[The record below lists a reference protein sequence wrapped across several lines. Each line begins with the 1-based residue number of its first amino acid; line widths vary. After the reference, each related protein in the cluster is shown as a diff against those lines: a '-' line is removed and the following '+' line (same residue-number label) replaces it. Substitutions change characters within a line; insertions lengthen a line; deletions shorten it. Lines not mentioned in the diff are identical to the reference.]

1 MCALSQDYQRCAR
14 PCAASCWSAPE
25 LGLTGDTVLPVLPVM
40 QAPPRC
46 SRSAQPSLL
55 IARADPDPDNLR
67 SACWLQSW
75 IETAARTC
83 LWAACGLPAT
93 TALPAA
99 GALLRCALLVAL
111 CARALLQQP
120 HPCSGSAQSSMPSGD
135 ASDRYHTRAMAG
147 GVLCVPGAVAV
158 QSDREH
164 VTTRACVG
172 RGSGQSLWN
181 ETGQTAV
188 KSSSMLPWGHSGPS
202 DSHHKALLV
211 CFNLAFLWP
220 V

>member
-1 MCALSQDYQRCAR
+1 VLLLAGLHL
-14 PCAASCWSAPE
+14 E
-25 LGLTGDTVLPVLPVM
+25 LGLTGDTVLPVLPVT
-40 QAPPRC
+40 QPPPRC

-67 SACWLQSW
+67 GACWLQSW
-75 IETAARTC
+75 VETAARTC

>member
-1 MCALSQDYQRCAR
+1 M
-14 PCAASCWSAPE
+14 
-25 LGLTGDTVLPVLPVM
+25 TGDTVLPVLPVM
-40 QAPPRC
+40 QPPPRC

-67 SACWLQSW
+67 GACWLQSW
-75 IETAARTC
+75 VETATRTC

>member
-1 MCALSQDYQRCAR
+1 M
-14 PCAASCWSAPE
+14 
-25 LGLTGDTVLPVLPVM
+25 TGDTVLPVLPVM
-40 QAPPRC
+40 QPPPRC

-67 SACWLQSW
+67 GACWLQSW
-75 IETAARTC
+75 VETAARTC

>member
-1 MCALSQDYQRCAR
+1 M
-14 PCAASCWSAPE
+14 
-25 LGLTGDTVLPVLPVM
+25 TGDTVLPVLPVM
-40 QAPPRC
+40 QPPPRC

-67 SACWLQSW
+67 GACWLQSW
-75 IETAARTC
+75 VETATRTC

-188 KSSSMLPWGHSGPS
+188 KSSSVLPWGHSGPS

>member
-1 MCALSQDYQRCAR
+1 M
-14 PCAASCWSAPE
+14 
-25 LGLTGDTVLPVLPVM
+25 TGDTVLPMLPVM
-40 QAPPRC
+40 QPPPRC

-67 SACWLQSW
+67 GACWLQSW
-75 IETAARTC
+75 VETATRTC

>member
-40 QAPPRC
+40 QPPPRC

-67 SACWLQSW
+67 GACWLQSW
-75 IETAARTC
+75 VETAARTC

-99 GALLRCALLVAL
+99 GALLRCTCTAGGPMCSGPAAAAASLLGLRSVQHALGGRVGSMPHQGDGRWRAV
-111 CARALLQQP
+111 CRALW
-120 HPCSGSAQSSMPSGD
+120 H
-135 ASDRYHTRAMAG
+135 
-147 GVLCVPGAVAV
+147 V
-158 QSDREH
+158 QSDRE
-164 VTTRACVG
+164 
-172 RGSGQSLWN
+172 RG
-181 ETGQTAV
+181 
-188 KSSSMLPWGHSGPS
+188 
-202 DSHHKALLV
+202 
-211 CFNLAFLWP
+211 
-220 V
+220 

>member
-1 MCALSQDYQRCAR
+1 M
-14 PCAASCWSAPE
+14 
-25 LGLTGDTVLPVLPVM
+25 TGDTVLPVLPVM
-40 QAPPRC
+40 QPPPRC

-67 SACWLQSW
+67 GACWLQSW
-75 IETAARTC
+75 VETAARTC

-158 QSDREH
+158 QSDRERA
-164 VTTRACVG
+164 TTHACVG
-172 RGSGQSLWN
+172 RASGQSLRN

>member
-1 MCALSQDYQRCAR
+1 VLLLAGLHL
-14 PCAASCWSAPE
+14 E
-25 LGLTGDTVLPVLPVM
+25 LGLTGDTVLPVLPVT
-40 QAPPRC
+40 QPPPRC

-67 SACWLQSW
+67 GACWLQSW
-75 IETAARTC
+75 VETATRTC

>member
-67 SACWLQSW
+67 GACWLQSW
-75 IETAARTC
+75 VETAARTC

-93 TALPAA
+93 TAL
-99 GALLRCALLVAL
+99 LLERCFAVHCWWPYVLGP
-111 CARALLQQP
+111 CCSSRIPARAPLSP
-120 HPCSGSAQSSMPSGD
+120 ACPRGTRRID
-135 ASDRYHTRAMAG
+135 ATPGRWPVAC
-147 GVLCVPGAVAV
+147 CVPGAVAV
-158 QSDREH
+158 QSDRERA
-164 VTTRACVG
+164 TTHACVG
-172 RGSGQSLWN
+172 RASGQSLRN

>member
-1 MCALSQDYQRCAR
+1 
-14 PCAASCWSAPE
+14 
-25 LGLTGDTVLPVLPVM
+25 LGCMTGDTVLPVLPVM
-40 QAPPRC
+40 QPPPRC

-67 SACWLQSW
+67 GACWLQSW
-75 IETAARTC
+75 VETAARTC

>member
-25 LGLTGDTVLPVLPVM
+25 LGLTGDTVLPVLPIM

-46 SRSAQPSLL
+46 SRSVQPSLL

-67 SACWLQSW
+67 GACWLQSW
-75 IETAARTC
+75 VETAARTC

-135 ASDRYHTRAMAG
+135 ASDRCHTRAMAG
-147 GVLCVPGAVAV
+147 GVLCAG
-158 QSDREH
+158 RCGMC
-164 VTTRACVG
+164 RA
-172 RGSGQSLWN
+172 
-181 ETGQTAV
+181 TASV
-188 KSSSMLPWGHSGPS
+188 VNHARMCG
-202 DSHHKALLV
+202 
-211 CFNLAFLWP
+211 
-220 V
+220 